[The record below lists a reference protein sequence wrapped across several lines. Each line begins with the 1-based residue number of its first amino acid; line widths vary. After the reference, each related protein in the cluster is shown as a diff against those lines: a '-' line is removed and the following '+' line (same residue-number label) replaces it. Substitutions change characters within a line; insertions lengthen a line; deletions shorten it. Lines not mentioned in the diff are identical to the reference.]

1 MSLLKK
7 ALQLAKLSNCQIYM
21 KIFNPEDFS
30 LLELNTQESS
40 SNLNF
45 SKISHE
51 SMEVHEYVTVNKE
64 NYLLIEKIED
74 QITKHGHLNLKS
86 ARETDMSFA
95 N

>member
-51 SMEVHEYVTVNKE
+51 SLIPGIHGSSRVRYSKQGKLPFDRE
-64 NYLLIEKIED
+64 NRGPNYKTRPPESKI
-74 QITKHGHLNLKS
+74 S
-86 ARETDMSFA
+86 A
-95 N
+95 